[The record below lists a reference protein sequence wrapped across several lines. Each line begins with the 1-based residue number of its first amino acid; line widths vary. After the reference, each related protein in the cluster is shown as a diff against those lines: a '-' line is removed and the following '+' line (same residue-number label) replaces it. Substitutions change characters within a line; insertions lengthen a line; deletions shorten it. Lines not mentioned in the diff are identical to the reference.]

1 MGIIVDLARMRARA
15 RGGIL
20 PGPQVLNPAS
30 VNARARA
37 CVVVVVVR
45 ASPLKAGEG
54 EEGVLSRP
62 VLILF
67 SLTVLRLAVRVR
79 QCCCDAIVA

>member
-37 CVVVVVVR
+37 CVGVVR

>member
-37 CVVVVVVR
+37 CVVVVR

>member
-37 CVVVVVVR
+37 CVVVVR
-45 ASPLKAGEG
+45 ASPLKAA
-54 EEGVLSRP
+54 LSQPFSQNALCAYYLP
-62 VLILF
+62 VLHDFIDDFTAVCSSCYSLF
-67 SLTVLRLAVRVR
+67 CL
-79 QCCCDAIVA
+79 

>member
-37 CVVVVVVR
+37 CVVVAVR